1 MLLFGNLEKIQ
12 KVLERNTKQKKNK
25 ITREKFKLYLYL

>member
-12 KVLERNTKQKKNK
+12 KVLERNTKQKKKQNNQRK
-25 ITREKFKLYLYL
+25 I